1 MEMMERCV
9 NTAIDNIAA
18 LSGEL
23 GGEAEAMR
31 ESLTAPPRVVVVG
44 RLKAGKSTLV
54 NALIG
59 APVSETA
66 ALEATNVVT
75 VFQYGAPDRAEA
87 VLKDGSRIPITTM
100 RGQKT
105 ELPVPANTI
114 AYVNRWITSS
124 AVRDYSLI
132 DTPGLATLTESNEGA
147 TRAALLD
154 EQTRSASVEADA
166 AIFLFDSVPR
176 RDEVDF
182 LHELGF
188 TPLNTLG
195 ILSRA
200 DSFGEGALGTKDPL
214 VHAAEYSGILQ
225 EGLADYLPTV
235 MPVAGLLAETAYTG
249 RVNEAMAR
257 ALAQYQ
263 SVGIPELLTSLVA
276 PDSPMKKTAMQLM
289 GSVGEYGFIKGRDV
303 AQQGGAELS
312 DWLVEKSNLNSVREY
327 LLETLTPF
335 AQLHRA
341 GRVVRTM
348 ESLAY
353 RYGDHRN
360 EIRSIVSRLKKDPRM
375 ISVMLFQDLKSLLEV
390 DAQDELLQEVIR
402 MIKGRS
408 YGQKL
413 GLSRFASGYDILEA
427 VRQRKAWLS
436 GLSLTFLSAAEEA
449 AIFNLNRIYVELEN
463 AGEALT

>member
-1 MEMMERCV
+1 
-9 NTAIDNIAA
+9 
-18 LSGEL
+18 
-23 GGEAEAMR
+23 
-31 ESLTAPPRVVVVG
+31 
-44 RLKAGKSTLV
+44 
-54 NALIG
+54 
-59 APVSETA
+59 
-66 ALEATNVVT
+66 
-75 VFQYGAPDRAEA
+75 
-87 VLKDGSRIPITTM
+87 
-100 RGQKT
+100 
-105 ELPVPANTI
+105 
-114 AYVNRWITSS
+114 
-124 AVRDYSLI
+124 
-132 DTPGLATLTESNEGA
+132 
-147 TRAALLD
+147 
-154 EQTRSASVEADA
+154 
-166 AIFLFDSVPR
+166 
-176 RDEVDF
+176 
-182 LHELGF
+182 
-188 TPLNTLG
+188 
-195 ILSRA
+195 
-200 DSFGEGALGTKDPL
+200 
-214 VHAAEYSGILQ
+214 
-225 EGLADYLPTV
+225 
-235 MPVAGLLAETAYTG
+235 
-249 RVNEAMAR
+249 
-257 ALAQYQ
+257 
-263 SVGIPELLTSLVA
+263 
-276 PDSPMKKTAMQLM
+276 MQIM

-312 DWLVEKSNLNSVREY
+312 DWLVEKSNLNLVREY

-402 MIKGRS
+402 MIKPLVWA
-408 YGQKL
+408 KL